1 MDCALS
7 VCPNEISL
15 ARNLPPVALI
25 QGLVSPAM
33 AAVELILTTEGDTN
47 FVRS

>member
-1 MDCALS
+1 MDYALS
-7 VCPNEISL
+7 VCPNEMSL

-33 AAVELILTTEGDTN
+33 AAVELIPTIEADTS